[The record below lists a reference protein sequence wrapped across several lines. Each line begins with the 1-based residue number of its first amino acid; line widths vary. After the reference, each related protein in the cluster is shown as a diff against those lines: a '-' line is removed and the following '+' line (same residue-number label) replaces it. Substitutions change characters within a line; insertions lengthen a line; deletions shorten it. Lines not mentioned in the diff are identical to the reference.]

1 MEILSAFGGTL
12 MAITQTHSLDVTC
25 DKVGIKM
32 QDKPFQPLW
41 GTNIPGQIKTDGVE
55 TDITKPGEGLV
66 MGKRVARI
74 ANVSVP
80 GIAVYAPPKSKQNGA
95 AVVVCPGGGFSIL
108 AMDLEGTEVATWLN
122 SIGVTAIVLKYRV
135 PTGSFDPNWLGPT
148 MDAQR
153 AISVTRQNAKEWGID
168 PTRIGVL
175 GFSAG
180 GKTAAMAAISSGK
193 RVYFPTDNTD
203 TVPCNADFGVLVY
216 PAYIVDKDNQLNQ
229 EVKLRVGRECPP
241 MFFAHTADDPVTPQ
255 STLVLAGALQ
265 AAKVPVEVHLYPNG
279 GHGYGLRPDK
289 TKQVTSW
296 PERCADWMR
305 NRGIIR

>member
-1 MEILSAFGGTL
+1 
-12 MAITQTHSLDVTC
+12 
-25 DKVGIKM
+25 M

-168 PTRIGVL
+168 PTPIGRWPRFQVVSGFTSRRIIL
-175 GFSAG
+175 TRFP
-180 GKTAAMAAISSGK
+180 AMLTLECWCTPRILSIKIISS
-193 RVYFPTDNTD
+193 
-203 TVPCNADFGVLVY
+203 
-216 PAYIVDKDNQLNQ
+216 
-229 EVKLRVGRECPP
+229 
-241 MFFAHTADDPVTPQ
+241 
-255 STLVLAGALQ
+255 
-265 AAKVPVEVHLYPNG
+265 
-279 GHGYGLRPDK
+279 
-289 TKQVTSW
+289 
-296 PERCADWMR
+296 
-305 NRGIIR
+305 IRK

>member
-1 MEILSAFGGTL
+1 MVT
-12 MAITQTHSLDVTC
+12 TPTRSLDIESDEGV
-25 DKVGIKM
+25 IEM

-41 GTNIPGQIKTDGVE
+41 GTNIPGQIKSDGVE

-74 ANVSVP
+74 ANVTVP
-80 GIAVYAPPKSKQNGA
+80 GMAVYAPPTSKQNGA

-153 AISVTRQNAKEWGID
+153 AISMARKNAKEWGID

-180 GKTAAMAAISSGK
+180 GKTAAMAALACGK
-193 RVYFPTDNTD
+193 RLYAPQDDVDAA
-203 TVPCNADFGVLVY
+203 PCNADFGVLVY
-216 PAYIVDKDNQLNQ
+216 PAYLVDKNNQL
-229 EVKLRVGRECPP
+229 
-241 MFFAHTADDPVTPQ
+241 
-255 STLVLAGALQ
+255 
-265 AAKVPVEVHLYPNG
+265 
-279 GHGYGLRPDK
+279 
-289 TKQVTSW
+289 
-296 PERCADWMR
+296 
-305 NRGIIR
+305 

>member
-1 MEILSAFGGTL
+1 MRARAVGPLPPCSLPGHQVDARATAVARVLVAGRIGAGLGLERRARLVGVLDQASAR
-12 MAITQTHSLDVTC
+12 
-25 DKVGIKM
+25 VGEQEPFDRRARALQVKAERKADDH
-32 QDKPFQPLW
+32 QPPLPFQLP
-41 GTNIPGQIKTDGVE
+41 
-55 TDITKPGEGLV
+55 
-66 MGKRVARI
+66 
-74 ANVSVP
+74 
-80 GIAVYAPPKSKQNGA
+80 A
-95 AVVVCPGGGFSIL
+95 AV
-108 AMDLEGTEVATWLN
+108 AMDLEGTEVAAWLN

-153 AISVTRQNAKEWGID
+153 AISMARKNAQEWGID

-180 GKTAAMAAISSGK
+180 GKTAAMAALACGK
-193 RVYFPTDNTD
+193 RLYAPQDDVDAA
-203 TVPCNADFGVLVY
+203 PCNADFGVLVY
-216 PAYIVDKDNQLNQ
+216 PAYLVDKNNQLNA
-229 EVKLRVGRECPP
+229 EVKATKECPP
-241 MFFAHTADDPVTPQ
+241 MFFAHTSDDPVTPQ

-265 AAKVPVEVHLYPNG
+265 SQKVPVEVHLYPNG

-296 PERCADWMR
+296 PERCAEWMR